1 MFDVPQSQGRWLQGW
16 MAHLTQRKNEH
27 GAWASNG
34 CEAKSFAVKGKTM
47 KKQLIVIV
55 ALAACGVGAVQAQE
69 TPWMVRAR
77 AVHLDMANKD
87 STGLGLMVDNK
98 TIPEVDVSYFFTP
111 NIVAELIL
119 TVPQKQ
125 TVSSNGT
132 SIGTFKHL
140 PPTLLLQYH
149 FTGLNGYKPYVGA
162 GINYTDISKVRLS
175 AGDLDPVTLDS
186 HSWGGALQAGVDIP
200 LNKNWSI
207 NFDVKKV
214 YIKTDV
220 YSNSVSA
227 GTLKLDPVLVGVGL
241 GYRF

>member
-1 MFDVPQSQGRWLQGW
+1 MFDVPQSLRRWVQEAL
-16 MAHLTQRKNEH
+16 ANLTKRKNQH

-47 KKQLIVIV
+47 KKQLIVIAV
-55 ALAACGVGAVQAQE
+55 LAACGMGAVQAQE

-77 AVHLDMANKD
+77 AVHLDMANKTD
-87 STGLGLMVDNK
+87 ITAVADLNVNNK
-98 TIPEVDVSYFFTP
+98 TIPEVDVSYFFNP
-111 NIVAELIL
+111 NIAVELIL
-119 TVPQKQ
+119 TVPQQQKVYSGANQ
-125 TVSSNGT
+125 
-132 SIGTFKHL
+132 IGTFKHL

-162 GINYTDISKVRLS
+162 GINYTDISKVSLPT
-175 AGDLDPVTLDS
+175 GFTLDS

-200 LNKNWSI
+200 LDKNWSI

>member
-1 MFDVPQSQGRWLQGW
+1 
-16 MAHLTQRKNEH
+16 
-27 GAWASNG
+27 
-34 CEAKSFAVKGKTM
+34 M

-87 STGLGLMVDNK
+87 STGLGLTVDNK

-111 NIVAELIL
+111 NIAAELIL

>member
-1 MFDVPQSQGRWLQGW
+1 
-16 MAHLTQRKNEH
+16 
-27 GAWASNG
+27 
-34 CEAKSFAVKGKTM
+34 M
-47 KKQLIVIV
+47 KKQLIVIA
-55 ALAACGVGAVQAQE
+55 ALAACGMGAVQAQQAE
-69 TPWMVRAR
+69 GPWMVRAR

-87 STGLGLMVDNK
+87 NTGLGLTVDNK

-111 NIVAELIL
+111 NIAAELIL

-149 FTGLNGYKPYVGA
+149 FTGLTGYKPYVGA
-162 GINYTDISKVRLS
+162 GINYTDISKV
-175 AGDLDPVTLDS
+175 DLLGGAATLDS
-186 HSWGGALQAGVDIP
+186 QSWGGALQAGVDIP
-200 LNKNWSI
+200 LDKNWSI

-214 YIKTDV
+214 YIKTNV
-220 YSNSVSA
+220 YAAGVNA
-227 GTLKLDPVLVGVGL
+227 GTLKLDPMLVGVGL

>member
-1 MFDVPQSQGRWLQGW
+1 
-16 MAHLTQRKNEH
+16 
-27 GAWASNG
+27 
-34 CEAKSFAVKGKTM
+34 M
-47 KKQLIVIV
+47 KKLLIVIA
-55 ALAACGVGAVQAQE
+55 ALAACGMGAVQAQQAE
-69 TPWMVRAR
+69 GPWMVRAR

-87 STGLGLMVDNK
+87 NTGLGLTVDNK

-111 NIVAELIL
+111 NIAAELIL

-149 FTGLNGYKPYVGA
+149 FTGLTGYKPYVGA
-162 GINYTDISKVRLS
+162 GINYTDISKV
-175 AGDLDPVTLDS
+175 DLLGGAATLDS

-200 LNKNWSI
+200 LDKNWSI

-214 YIKTDV
+214 YIKTNV
-220 YSNSVSA
+220 YAAGVNA
-227 GTLKLDPVLVGVGL
+227 GTLKLDPMLVGVGL